1 VLGSIQLADN
11 IRTVRR
17 SQLIGENLRLQLIEV
32 VKEWADRVSSPEPQS
47 DSQKQ
52 VDPPLTTV

>member
-1 VLGSIQLADN
+1 MLGSIQLADN

-17 SQLIGENLRLQLIEV
+17 SQLIGEDLRLQLVKV

-47 DSQKQ
+47 DQEKQ
-52 VDPPLTTV
+52 IDAPLTTI